1 LIRSTRSLA
10 EIALLIGGVLLA
22 VFAVVMRIW
31 LLAGYMAVGLAALAV
46 MMSYRRRA
54 GDYPPHFAAPNLTK
68 AQQIAL
74 GYALSLPFWVA
85 MWVYQRGHPAVIVA
99 FVLGTAAAGG
109 WLALIIRREGW
120 SRRP

>member
-10 EIALLIGGVLLA
+10 EIALLIGGALLA

-31 LLAGYMAVGLAALAV
+31 LLAGYMAMGLAALAV

-54 GDYPPHFAAPNLTK
+54 GDYPPYFAAPNLTK

-99 FVLGTAAAGG
+99 FVLGTATAGG
-109 WLALIIRREGW
+109 WLALTIRREGW